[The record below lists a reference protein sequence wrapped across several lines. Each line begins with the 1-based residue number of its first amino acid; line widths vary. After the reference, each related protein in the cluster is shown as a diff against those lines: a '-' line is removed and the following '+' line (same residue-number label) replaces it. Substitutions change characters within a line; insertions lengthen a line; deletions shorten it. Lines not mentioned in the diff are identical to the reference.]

1 MKQPNELPTSGNS
14 LVIQWLGL
22 STFTA
27 VGPSLIPSQGTI
39 IPRHM
44 ASQKKKKNAYFKTKP
59 SQRRS
64 IFSRGLQQNLEF
76 RQNILHDVNDT
87 IQKS

>member
-44 ASQKKKKNAYFKTKP
+44 ASQKKKKKMPTLK
-59 SQRRS
+59 
-64 IFSRGLQQNLEF
+64 QNQAKED
-76 RQNILHDVNDT
+76 QSSPEDCNGI
-87 IQKS
+87 